1 MDFFSQLQ
9 VQGKL
14 STYKKSST
22 LIFLLIKI
30 KPKNSQIVFFF
41 LDFMIKDNI
50 STENLKQAVNK
61 CNLTIIK
68 KWTPRKLVSK

>member
-1 MDFFSQLQ
+1 MFTFWRILDFFSQLQ

-41 LDFMIKDNI
+41 GFYDKRQYFH
-50 STENLKQAVNK
+50 
-61 CNLTIIK
+61 
-68 KWTPRKLVSK
+68 RKPETGCE